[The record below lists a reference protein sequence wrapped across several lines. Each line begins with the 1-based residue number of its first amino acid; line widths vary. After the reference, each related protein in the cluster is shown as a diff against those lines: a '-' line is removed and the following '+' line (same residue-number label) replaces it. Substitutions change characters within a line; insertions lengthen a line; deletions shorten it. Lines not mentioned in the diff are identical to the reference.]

1 MAPVEIDHV
10 PRSFSLENLNLK
22 VVDKAMELPV
32 VNSAYSEV
40 TRIASPISPY
50 VESTLTKVEAGYQ
63 SIKTQVEERVVPHI
77 PQNIS
82 THVSATVESVT
93 AAVEKVDNYAC
104 SGIDQLTEKMPQLK
118 ESTPELVK
126 ETKNSVSSFMTAVTD
141 YAASFSVSLL
151 ALKIADGSLEV
162 VEQALK
168 KSGSSED
175 CSVTSS
181 VKQLQSSAN
190 TIRMSGVK
198 RAGTEKAKKL
208 EDASIPEAI
217 MFMLGINEL
226 LSFFGYKLTK
236 AAPLVETIKLD
247 TEESSE

>member
-10 PRSFSLENLNLK
+10 SLENLNLK

-118 ESTPELVK
+118 ESTPELVQ
-126 ETKNSVSSFMTAVTD
+126 ETKVI
-141 YAASFSVSLL
+141 Y
-151 ALKIADGSLEV
+151 
-162 VEQALK
+162 
-168 KSGSSED
+168 
-175 CSVTSS
+175 
-181 VKQLQSSAN
+181 
-190 TIRMSGVK
+190 
-198 RAGTEKAKKL
+198 
-208 EDASIPEAI
+208 
-217 MFMLGINEL
+217 
-226 LSFFGYKLTK
+226 
-236 AAPLVETIKLD
+236 
-247 TEESSE
+247 